1 MKMTIISPAFAAES
15 EQETHETVG
24 ATGGEAHHEGGFPP
38 FQQENFAPQIVW
50 LIGIFGI
57 LYLLMSRVALPR
69 VGGIL
74 ENRETKIA
82 SDLEASREMQA
93 KAQAAARANEENIRL
108 RREEAQAIGRAVNT
122 ELGFP
127 PYEKVAEGFGC
138 RGLQVTRRSDLPA
151 ILTEAFGT
159 PGTCVV
165 NAVIDRNAGAALK
178 SEPRARMIMF
188 DDLASNLKNQHEF
201 AG

>member
-1 MKMTIISPAFAAES
+1 MKLTIISPALAAES

-24 ATGGEAHHEGGFPP
+24 AAGGEAHHEGGFPP

-50 LIGIFGI
+50 LIGIFAI

-93 KAQAAARANEENIRL
+93 RAQAAARANEESIRL
-108 RREEAQAIGRAVNT
+108 RREEAQAIGRDAQQKIASEAAAQRTRAEAESAEKIRAAEARISAAKAQALGNVEQIAVDAAASII
-122 ELGFP
+122 
-127 PYEKVAEGFGC
+127 EKLSGVSVDRDRLVAEH
-138 RGLQVTRRSDLPA
+138 RS
-151 ILTEAFGT
+151 
-159 PGTCVV
+159 V
-165 NAVIDRNAGAALK
+165 K
-178 SEPRARMIMF
+178 S
-188 DDLASNLKNQHEF
+188 S
-201 AG
+201 

>member
-1 MKMTIISPAFAAES
+1 MKMTIISSAFAAES

-24 ATGGEAHHEGGFPP
+24 AAGGEAHHEGGFPP

-108 RREEAQAIGRAVNT
+108 RREEAQAIGRDAQQKIANEAAAQRTRAET
-122 ELGFP
+122 EAAEKIRAAEARISAAKTQALGNVEQIAIDAAASII
-127 PYEKVAEGFGC
+127 EKLSGASVDKDRLVAEY
-138 RGLQVTRRSDLPA
+138 
-151 ILTEAFGT
+151 
-159 PGTCVV
+159 
-165 NAVIDRNAGAALK
+165 RNVK
-178 SEPRARMIMF
+178 S
-188 DDLASNLKNQHEF
+188 S
-201 AG
+201 

>member
-24 ATGGEAHHEGGFPP
+24 AAGGEAHHEGGFPP

-82 SDLEASREMQA
+82 SNLEASREMQA

-108 RREEAQAIGRAVNT
+108 RREEAQAIGRDAQQKIANEAAAQRTRAET
-122 ELGFP
+122 EAAEKIRAAEARISAAKTQALGNVEQIAIDAAASII
-127 PYEKVAEGFGC
+127 EKLSGASVDKDRLVAEY
-138 RGLQVTRRSDLPA
+138 
-151 ILTEAFGT
+151 
-159 PGTCVV
+159 
-165 NAVIDRNAGAALK
+165 RNVK
-178 SEPRARMIMF
+178 TS
-188 DDLASNLKNQHEF
+188 
-201 AG
+201 

>member
-15 EQETHETVG
+15 EQETHEAVG

-108 RREEAQAIGRAVNT
+108 RREEAQAIGRDAQQKIANEAAAQRTRAET
-122 ELGFP
+122 EAAEKIRAAEARISAAKTQALGNVEQIAIDAAASII
-127 PYEKVAEGFGC
+127 EKLSGASVDKDRLVAEY
-138 RGLQVTRRSDLPA
+138 
-151 ILTEAFGT
+151 
-159 PGTCVV
+159 
-165 NAVIDRNAGAALK
+165 RNVK
-178 SEPRARMIMF
+178 S
-188 DDLASNLKNQHEF
+188 S
-201 AG
+201 

>member
-24 ATGGEAHHEGGFPP
+24 AAGGEAHHEGGFPP

-108 RREEAQAIGRAVNT
+108 RREEAQAIGRDAQQKIANEAAAQRTRAET
-122 ELGFP
+122 EAAEKIRAAEARISAAKTQALGNVEQIAIDAAASII
-127 PYEKVAEGFGC
+127 EKLSGAGVDKDRLVAEY
-138 RGLQVTRRSDLPA
+138 
-151 ILTEAFGT
+151 
-159 PGTCVV
+159 
-165 NAVIDRNAGAALK
+165 RNVK
-178 SEPRARMIMF
+178 S
-188 DDLASNLKNQHEF
+188 S
-201 AG
+201 

>member
-108 RREEAQAIGRAVNT
+108 RREEAQAIGRDAQQKIANEAATQRTRAET
-122 ELGFP
+122 EAAEKIRAAEARISAAKTQALGNVEQIAIDAAASII
-127 PYEKVAEGFGC
+127 EKLSGASVDKDRLVAEY
-138 RGLQVTRRSDLPA
+138 
-151 ILTEAFGT
+151 
-159 PGTCVV
+159 
-165 NAVIDRNAGAALK
+165 RNVK
-178 SEPRARMIMF
+178 S
-188 DDLASNLKNQHEF
+188 S
-201 AG
+201 

>member
-1 MKMTIISPAFAAES
+1 MKMTIISSAFAAES

-24 ATGGEAHHEGGFPP
+24 AAGGEAHHEGGFPP

-108 RREEAQAIGRAVNT
+108 RREEAQAIGRDAQQKIANEAAAQRTRAET
-122 ELGFP
+122 EAAEKIRAAEARISAAKTQALGNVEQIAIDAAASII
-127 PYEKVAEGFGC
+127 EKLSGAGVDKDRLVAEY
-138 RGLQVTRRSDLPA
+138 
-151 ILTEAFGT
+151 
-159 PGTCVV
+159 
-165 NAVIDRNAGAALK
+165 RNVK
-178 SEPRARMIMF
+178 S
-188 DDLASNLKNQHEF
+188 S
-201 AG
+201 

>member
-24 ATGGEAHHEGGFPP
+24 AAGGEAHHEGGFPP

-108 RREEAQAIGRAVNT
+108 RREEAQAIGRDAQQKIANDAAAQRTRAET
-122 ELGFP
+122 EAAEKIRAAEARISAAKTQALGNVEQIAIDAAASII
-127 PYEKVAEGFGC
+127 EKLSGASVDKDRLVAEY
-138 RGLQVTRRSDLPA
+138 
-151 ILTEAFGT
+151 
-159 PGTCVV
+159 
-165 NAVIDRNAGAALK
+165 RNVK
-178 SEPRARMIMF
+178 S
-188 DDLASNLKNQHEF
+188 S
-201 AG
+201 

>member
-15 EQETHETVG
+15 EQETHENVG

-108 RREEAQAIGRAVNT
+108 RREEAQAIGRDAQQKIANEAAAQRTRAET
-122 ELGFP
+122 EAAEKIRAAEARISAAKTQALGNVEQIAIDAAASII
-127 PYEKVAEGFGC
+127 EKLSGASVDKDRLVAEY
-138 RGLQVTRRSDLPA
+138 
-151 ILTEAFGT
+151 
-159 PGTCVV
+159 
-165 NAVIDRNAGAALK
+165 RNVK
-178 SEPRARMIMF
+178 S
-188 DDLASNLKNQHEF
+188 S
-201 AG
+201 